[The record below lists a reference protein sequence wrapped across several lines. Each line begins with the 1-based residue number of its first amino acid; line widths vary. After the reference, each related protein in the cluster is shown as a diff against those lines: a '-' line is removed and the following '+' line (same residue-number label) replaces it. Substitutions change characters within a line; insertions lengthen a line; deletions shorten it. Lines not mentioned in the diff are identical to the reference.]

1 MQREQ
6 IPQNSIRVFGEHNV
20 RVEPDRVSLQ
30 FLVSRNA
37 PGAEEAINNAQ
48 KSSTEVQA
56 YLKEANIEQ
65 LAVSQVDMNTTH
77 TNIPNTLDYQANI
90 LFHVILEDLEHFSE
104 ILIGI
109 VDAGANTIL
118 ATDFQSSQIESIKAE
133 ARSTAM
139 RVARERAET
148 LCEGAQARLGRVVR
162 IDDRG
167 FTAPQQAQSSSRFG
181 NNQQNRFGN
190 NQAVQG
196 FDMRGADEGKAVNP
210 ASILV
215 STNVEVLF
223 EIESTSD

>member
-118 ATDFQSSQIESIKAE
+118 ATDFQSSQIESIRAE
-133 ARSTAM
+133 ARNTAM
-139 RVARERAET
+139 RVARERAEA

-167 FTAPQQAQSSSRFG
+167 FTQPVQQSSRFG
-181 NNQQNRFGN
+181 NNQQSRFGN

-196 FDMRGADEGKAVNP
+196 FDMRGADQGKAVNP

-215 STNVEVLF
+215 SMNVEVLF